1 MLKAKD
7 KYQKH
12 NWIIKI
18 VPKCYYVKSKQKD
31 RETKEK
37 RIWTKPK
44 NCTNAMFDDVKN
56 KQGR

>member
-7 KYQKH
+7 KYQKR

-18 VPKCYYVKSKQKD
+18 VLKCDYVKSKQKD

-44 NCTNAMFDDVKN
+44 NCTNAMFDDVK
-56 KQGR
+56 K